1 MTTCF
6 SFPLLFF
13 SVLQRPVPSFFCHGT
28 SSSRFA
34 VRFIVIAAPL
44 HFAVIAA
51 TPRIGPPSTVI
62 QLVVFGKSLRFFIF
76 MFVLYVIYF

>member
-1 MTTCF
+1 MIVF
-6 SFPLLFF
+6 QLVIFF
-13 SVLQRPVPSFFCHGT
+13 LCYRDLCLGFFL
-28 SSSRFA
+28 SRYLIIVIA

-62 QLVVFGKSLRFFIF
+62 QLVVFW
-76 MFVLYVIYF
+76 